1 MHPLLLI
8 LLILLAAICFLHLT
22 RFIWRAVGAAM
33 RVGWKVLRV
42 GYGLWGLV
50 CVYFGWWFLW
60 GWGSGGW
67 LLLLRAEYLLGRY
80 RIGV

>member
-33 RVGWKVLRV
+33 RVGWMVLRV
-42 GYGLWGLV
+42 GVRVVGTCVCLFWVVVFVGLGVWGV
-50 CVYFGWWFLW
+50 VAAATG
-60 GWGSGGW
+60 
-67 LLLLRAEYLLGRY
+67 
-80 RIGV
+80 

>member
-42 GYGLWGLV
+42 GVRVVGTCVCLFWVVVFVGLGVWGV
-50 CVYFGWWFLW
+50 VAAATG
-60 GWGSGGW
+60 
-67 LLLLRAEYLLGRY
+67 
-80 RIGV
+80 